1 VKRLIAAVSFAALA
15 VPAFAVEVGLPYSQD
30 QVDRALPNVSKV
42 FGDASASRFGAP
54 YDQNLIDRALPNVEE
69 HRSSSAGD
77 SVNRAI
83 ANDAAPVSPWAND
96 HHFIAPAQ

>member
-1 VKRLIAAVSFAALA
+1 
-15 VPAFAVEVGLPYSQD
+15 
-30 QVDRALPNVSKV
+30 
-42 FGDASASRFGAP
+42 
-54 YDQNLIDRALPNVEE
+54 LIDRALPNVEE

-96 HHFIAPAQ
+96 YHFIVPAQ

>member
-1 VKRLIAAVSFAALA
+1 MKRLIAAVSFAALA

-69 HRSSSAGD
+69 HRSSSSGD

-83 ANDAAPVSPWAND
+83 VNDAVPVSPWAND
-96 HHFIAPAQ
+96 YHFIAPAQ